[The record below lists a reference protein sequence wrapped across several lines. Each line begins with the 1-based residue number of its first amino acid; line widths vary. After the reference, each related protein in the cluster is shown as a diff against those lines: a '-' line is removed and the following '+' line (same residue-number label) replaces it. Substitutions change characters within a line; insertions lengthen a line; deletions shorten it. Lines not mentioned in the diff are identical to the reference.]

1 MLRFQSVT
9 VAGNVEHL
17 TMLIAGVVNLLVLG
31 SHGNS
36 GKKYEGEAQSPGALN
51 LPWNDMLMPLLEWN
65 QMANLA

>member
-1 MLRFQSVT
+1 
-9 VAGNVEHL
+9 
-17 TMLIAGVVNLLVLG
+17 MLIAGVVNLLVLG